1 MELLFDASFMGSGIL
16 CEDESRHAISVL
28 RHKENDVLNITNGKG
43 DLFTSR
49 IIKAHH
55 KKCELELI
63 QTHHYQR
70 PTPWLHMAVAP
81 TKNIDR
87 FEWFLE
93 KATELGIQE
102 ITPIICDHSERDKI
116 RLDRLEKVLVA
127 AMKQSLKYWLPV
139 LNEPTAMADFIS
151 RPTANTQNFIL
162 HCREAKKTHLFNATS
177 QQQDTILLIGPEG
190 DFSVREIEL
199 ARQNHYQEATLGD
212 NRLRTETAALS
223 ACHIFNLKND
233 VEKDQHLIR

>member
-1 MELLFDASFMGSGIL
+1 MELLFDASFMGSGVL

-43 DLFTSR
+43 ELFESR
-49 IIKAHH
+49 IIRAHH

-63 QTHHYQR
+63 QTHHWDK

-116 RLDRLEKVLVA
+116 RLDRMEKVLVA
-127 AMKQSLKYWLPV
+127 AMKQSLKYWLPI
-139 LNEPTAMADFIS
+139 LNEPTSLAEFIA
-151 RPTANTQNFIL
+151 RPSTGTQKFIL
-162 HCREAKKTHLFNATS
+162 HCREAAKMHLFNATLP
-177 QQQDTILLIGPEG
+177 QQDSIVLIGPEG
-190 DFSVREIEL
+190 DFSVREIEM
-199 ARQNHYQEATLGD
+199 ARANQYMEATLGD
-212 NRLRTETAALS
+212 NRLRTETAALA
-223 ACHIFNLKND
+223 ACHIANLKND
-233 VEKDQHLIR
+233 IGNYQQLR

>member
-1 MELLFDASFMGSGIL
+1 MELLFDAGFMGNGVL

-28 RHKENDVLNITNGKG
+28 RHKENDVLHVTNGKG
-43 DLFTSR
+43 DLFESR
-49 IIKAHH
+49 IIRAHH

-63 QTHHYQR
+63 HSHHWDE

-127 AMKQSLKYWLPV
+127 AMKQSLKYWLPI
-139 LNEPTAMADFIS
+139 LNEPTSFTDFIA
-151 RPTANTQNFIL
+151 RPSTGTQKFIL
-162 HCREAKKTHLFNATS
+162 HCRESEKMHLFNATLP
-177 QQQDTILLIGPEG
+177 QQDSIVLIGPEG
-190 DFSVREIEL
+190 DFSKNEIEL
-199 ARQNHYQEATLGD
+199 ALKSGFVPVSLGAS
-212 NRLRTETAALS
+212 RLRTETAGVV
-223 ACHIFNLKND
+223 ACHIVNLAND
-233 VEKDQHLIR
+233 